1 MLQPLTSLTLPL
13 PPGLNA
19 TGCLAASWILQLGLS
34 LCTTLVST
42 SLAWWVATMPT
53 PLPPVR
59 SPRTPSPAIR
69 RCYVIFQRNRRV
81 GLAIAI
87 GLTIHL
93 GMSIFAALGQA
104 KVSISKSQQMT
115 CRF

>member
-1 MLQPLTSLTLPL
+1 MRRRTQITMLQSLTSLTLL
-13 PPGLNA
+13 LAPGLNA

-42 SLAWWVATMPT
+42 SLAWCVAVDSSA
-53 PLPPVR
+53 LPPTC
-59 SPRTPSPAIR
+59 SPRTTSPVTR

-104 KVSISKSQQMT
+104 KVSI
-115 CRF
+115 